1 MNISSY
7 SYIPQNVFAYWMSS
21 AMARNFA
28 KEKLSDFAI
37 SRDGMHTCGNDKFIR
52 RWYEVEINRS
62 CFNATDSI
70 YAIYTGK
77 KWFPYNKGGQ
87 YRKWYGNNEFIVD
100 WYMDGKAI
108 KNDVDPN
115 TKTIK
120 SHGYNGTYAFSEGIT
135 WTIIT
140 SGSFSGRYAS
150 KGYLFDA
157 AGGKIF
163 LKENAKFDYFDL
175 IGFLNSF
182 VAQKYLDF
190 VSPFKYLTGDILKLP
205 VLFSKNS
212 NVEKIAKE
220 NIVIEKKDWDS
231 FETSWDFKKHSLI

>member
-7 SYIPQNVFAYWMSS
+7 SYIPQNVIAYWMSS
-21 AMARNFA
+21 AMAQNFS

-37 SRDGMHTCGNDKFIR
+37 SRDGMHTCGNDKYIR
-52 RWYEVEINRS
+52 RWYEVDFNRS
-62 CFNATDSI
+62 CFNATD
-70 YAIYTGK
+70 AIFAVYTGK

-108 KNDVDPN
+108 KNDIDPI

-120 SHGYNGTYAFSEGIT
+120 SHGYNGIYAFSEGIT

-140 SGSFSGRYAS
+140 SGSFSGRYTN

-163 LKENAKFDYFDL
+163 LKDDTKFDYFDL
-175 IGFLNSF
+175 IAFLNSS

-205 VLFSKNS
+205 VLFDKNQTI
-212 NVEKIAKE
+212 EKIANE
-220 NIVIEKKDWDS
+220 NVDIEKMDWDS
-231 FETSWDFKKHSLI
+231 FETSWDFKMHPLI